1 MIIQGDIL
9 NLQEPIKFICHQV
22 NCKSKMG
29 KGLAL
34 QIRNKYPEVY
44 EDYMKAFKNNGLQLL
59 GKVIITK
66 INDLTYIASLFTQ
79 DDYKRNISDSKCYTD
94 YNALNT
100 AIEFLYSLQNNL
112 MNKGKIPL
120 FYFPYNYGCGLAG
133 GDWNIVQLIIKKYL
147 NPIFVEYK

>member
-1 MIIQGDIL
+1 MLIQGDIL

-22 NCKSKMG
+22 NCKGKMA

-44 EDYMKAFKNNGLQLL
+44 NDYMKEFKNNNLGL

-66 INDLTYIASLFTQ
+66 IDNFNYIISLCTQ
-79 DDYKRNISDSKCYTD
+79 DDYKKNMNENKCYTD
-94 YNALNT
+94 YKALNT

-112 MNKGKIPL
+112 LNKGKISL

-133 GDWNIVQLIIKKYL
+133 GDWNVVQLIIKKYL
-147 NPIFVEYK
+147 NPIFVEYKL